1 MKKVLPV
8 LGAVV
13 LAISSC
19 TTPVSQLGPLD
30 REPPTEPS
38 NTRQFQQAIEELSS
52 EEIVNRQEVALHYP
66 PLMYLAMVGFF
77 ADPAATERM
86 GFWQGEIEQRGY
98 HGLVAWAAERFQYQ
112 QGGTLAPEELS
123 WETDGLSG
131 PYLIKYTCSGSGR
144 TVVRIKDGQKMLR
157 QKIVQCSTD
166 PNVVEFELD
175 EGNIENLVIE
185 LIPELSAPAGFEI
198 QVIQ

>member
-1 MKKVLPV
+1 MKKMLPL
-8 LGAVV
+8 LGAVI
-13 LAISSC
+13 LALTSC

-30 REPPTEPS
+30 RESPRQQS
-38 NTRQFQQAIEELSS
+38 NTLQFQQPVEESS
-52 EEIVNRQEVALHYP
+52 PEEIAHRQEVALHYP
-66 PLMYLAMVGFF
+66 PLMYLAMVGISS
-77 ADPAATERM
+77 DPTAM
-86 GFWQGEIEQRGY
+86 DGIGFWQGEIEQRGY
-98 HGLVAWAAERFQYQ
+98 HGLVAWAAQRFQYQ

-123 WETDGLSG
+123 LETDGLPG

-144 TVVRIKDGQKMLR
+144 TDVRIKDGPKMLR

-175 EGNIENLVIE
+175 EKNIENLVIE
-185 LIPELSAPAGFEI
+185 LIPELSAPAGFEV